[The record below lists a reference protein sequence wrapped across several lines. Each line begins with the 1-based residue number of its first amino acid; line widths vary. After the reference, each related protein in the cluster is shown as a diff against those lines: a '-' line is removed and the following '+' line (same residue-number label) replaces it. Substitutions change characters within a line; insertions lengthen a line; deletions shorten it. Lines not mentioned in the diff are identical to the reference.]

1 MAEIIDYLATH
12 WVEWLFGACLAGL
25 TVAWRYALSKL
36 KQEHAKNE
44 AIAEGVQ
51 CLLRESI
58 VTNYNM
64 YKDQGYCPIYAK
76 ESLKRLYHAYHDG
89 LFGNDVASQ
98 LYQEMLDM
106 PTEAPDGNRDQT

>member
-1 MAEIIDYLATH
+1 MEIIEYFGAH
-12 WVEWLFGACLAGL
+12 WIEWLFGACLAGL
-25 TVAWRYALSKL
+25 AVAWRYILSKL

-58 VTNYNM
+58 VSNYNL
-64 YKDQGYCPIYAK
+64 YKEQGYCPIYAK

-89 LFGNDVASQ
+89 LLGNDVASQ
-98 LYQEMLDM
+98 LYREMLDM
-106 PTEAPDGNRDQT
+106 PAESEDKDED